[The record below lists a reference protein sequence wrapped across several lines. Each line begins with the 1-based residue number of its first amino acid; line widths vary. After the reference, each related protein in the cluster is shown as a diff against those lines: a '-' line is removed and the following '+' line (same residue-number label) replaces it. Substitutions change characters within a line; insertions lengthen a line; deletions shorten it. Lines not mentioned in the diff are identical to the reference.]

1 MHSNV
6 RLKLMIKWLIVYC
19 AIGLLVAIGLAVW
32 KALKGDEQWAD
43 HILFPLL
50 DPIGL
55 FLCLP
60 FWPLFVI
67 GALAIKCT
75 EKYHLNNQDEI
86 DSNDSE
92 DELIG
97 RVAMVAN
104 DLRPSGTVLI
114 DGKSYSALSLG
125 PVIES
130 GVKVKVVKKE
140 GFSLGVA
147 EIEGKV
153 GQAVPP
159 KSDRAGG

>member
-1 MHSNV
+1 
-6 RLKLMIKWLIVYC
+6 
-19 AIGLLVAIGLAVW
+19 
-32 KALKGDEQWAD
+32 
-43 HILFPLL
+43 
-50 DPIGL
+50 
-55 FLCLP
+55 
-60 FWPLFVI
+60 
-67 GALAIKCT
+67 
-75 EKYHLNNQDEI
+75 
-86 DSNDSE
+86 
-92 DELIG
+92 
-97 RVAMVAN
+97 MVAN

-159 KSDRAGG
+159 KSDRAGGYLVDRRGENDRSSDSALSRSDLVHLNVFC